1 MQVDDDC
8 KLGSV
13 DEIAGAVYQMLDR
26 IQQEAV
32 LNNSDPSLN

>member
-1 MQVDDDC
+1 MCFVFLQVEDDC

-13 DEIAGAVYQMLDR
+13 DDIAEAVYQTLDR

-32 LNNSDPSLN
+32 LN